1 MCSTDRICRSPK
13 SEKDEL
19 GAFVLVIF
27 LIILVYQGGAMGG
40 FVIYV
45 VIVFVLVYKAHVEG
59 HLAGSSWW
67 Q

>member
-1 MCSTDRICRSPK
+1 M
-13 SEKDEL
+13 
-19 GAFVLVIF
+19 LVIF

-59 HLAGSSWW
+59 HLAGIVGGNEHLGFLLPFG
-67 Q
+67 